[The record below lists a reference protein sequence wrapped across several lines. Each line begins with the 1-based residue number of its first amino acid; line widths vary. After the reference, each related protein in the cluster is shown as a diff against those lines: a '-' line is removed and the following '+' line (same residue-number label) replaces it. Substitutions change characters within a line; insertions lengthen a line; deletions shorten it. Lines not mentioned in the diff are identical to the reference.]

1 MSSLQIFAVLSLVF
15 ASCSSTPTSGDGG
28 VADLSVVAQ
37 PDAGAACQMF
47 CTCMAAN
54 CPTETFMSSCL
65 GDCAAGTKWD
75 LPCRMNM
82 CSLVPAQP
90 ANDHC
95 THAMGKFQCL
105 DTP

>member
-1 MSSLQIFAVLSLVF
+1 MA
-15 ASCSSTPTSGDGG
+15 AH
-28 VADLSVVAQ
+28 
-37 PDAGAACQMF
+37 PDAGAACQAY
-47 CTCMAAN
+47 CTCMATN
-54 CPTETFMSSCL
+54 CPGETFAPQGCL
-65 GDCAAGTKWD
+65 TECNAGTKWD

-95 THAMGKFQCL
+95 THAAGRVQCL